1 MERILFLDIDG
12 VVNSDEYFIHCRNR
26 GGDTLFIDPEKVKLL
41 NALKDIP
48 NISIVISSSWGTSA
62 DTPLKNLGL
71 EIPISGHTEHFYNDF
86 MCRGNEIEKYLNDH
100 FDVCTKFTTLHKLN
114 TLCKYVIVDDN
125 DDMLLGQKKNFV
137 KTNARKGLTDKD
149 IEKVK
154 QILL

>member
-12 VVNSDEYFIHCRNR
+12 VVNSDEYFVRCRNR
-26 GGDTLFIDPEKVKLL
+26 EGDTLFIDPEKVKLL
-41 NALKDIP
+41 NTLKDIP

-100 FDVCTKFTTLHKLN
+100 FDMCTKFTTLHKLN
-114 TLCKYVIVDDN
+114 TLCKYVIVDDD

-137 KTNARKGLTDKD
+137 KTNARKGLIEKD